1 MIIMEFYLCE
11 LSVKGCKNIDKTI
24 KFKFCNSTLKKEF
37 DFKKTNIKAIYGP
50 NGAGKS
56 AVMTAMYIY
65 KRIITDEDGL
75 NDKYFSNLINEV
87 INKRTKE
94 FEIEATIAF
103 FSENGSPTV
112 IRHYIQFKTE
122 GTSVIISKEKISS
135 LTGNSIRDDKF
146 KALVEVENGNIT
158 FLSNTKDKEK
168 DIIYKSTLNL
178 LNKHSITMAYEEI
191 MKHNIDKLETN
202 IENIYAILIIE
213 IFALELIVELADE
226 DSHQDYISRKI
237 FIENYSKLDTSSR
250 SNKLRGVLEKTATEK
265 YLFDLSVESMDEVDI
280 KEIESYENN
289 IKQLSKFIKIFK
301 PNFMGIEIDKKINQD
316 VYYCKK
322 IFVYKD
328 YKIDIEFEST
338 GIKKLVKLYTSLK
351 AAANGS
357 IVFIDEMDANLHD
370 VYFTKL
376 IQFFKEEAKG
386 QLCFTTHNLEP
397 IEVLKDCSHSLDF
410 MSNDSRLSSWVR
422 DGNKSPMKKYISGL
436 IPYSPFNVES
446 INFEVLLN
454 EE

>member
-75 NDKYFSNLINEV
+75 NDKFFSNLINEV
-87 INKRTKE
+87 INKNTRML
-94 FEIEATIAF
+94 EIEVTFLAYSKNNHYVLRHFLQVKAD
-103 FSENGSPTV
+103 ENFV
-112 IRHYIQFKTE
+112 NIE
-122 GTSVIISKEKISS
+122 KEKISG
-135 LTGNSIRDDKF
+135 LVGNSIGDEKFRD
-146 KALVEVENGNIT
+146 LVIVENGNIVY
-158 FLSNTKDKEK
+158 LNNTEELNNDL
-168 DIIYKSTLNL
+168 IYKCTLNL
-178 LNKHSITMAYEEI
+178 LNKHSVVIAYKEI
-191 MKHNIDKLETN
+191 VKFK
-202 IENIYAILIIE
+202 IENFFPNFKN
-213 IFALELIVELADE
+213 IFAIVLVALFAFKLVVELADG
-226 DSHQDYISRKI
+226 DNHLDYLSRKI
-237 FIENYSKLDTSSR
+237 TLNNYSALDNIR
-250 SNKLRGVLEKTATEK
+250 RNDKFKEVLEQITSEM
-265 YLFDLSVESMDEVDI
+265 YIFNLSVKTMDKVKI
-280 KEIESYENN
+280 NKIESYENN